1 MATPNMGL
9 LQPTPGTQGPDWAN
23 NINTNSDTLDAHD
36 HSPGKGVPVTPS
48 GLNINADLN
57 MNEQTLTSAKSVRF
71 VSQSSTLTSSSARD
85 LYIKNGDLFYANG
98 LTDVQITTGG
108 SVAGASGSITG
119 LVSPASVVFSGQ
131 QFSFSYDTGTYADLR
146 CRDLILSV
154 NGGNTIKLTHAASS
168 AYTLTLPPSPPSTA
182 SQMLTMGTT
191 GIVSAATS
199 PTLGTTSDVFTWQ
212 GTTEAAS
219 TTSGAMVISGGV
231 GIAKRLYVGNGAI
244 VTGGLDV
251 LSNGILCNNNA
262 NILGTATVG
271 TLAVT
276 GNATFTGTVTA
287 GAVVTDN
294 YPVKTRIL
302 VGTISSST
310 LYIAHG
316 LAADAVV
323 TSATG
328 IIAPSLTGIGGF
340 DMGAPPTFGY
350 SGLLVTDFQVQG
362 VASNPAAVGSF
373 YRVTLTYYLR

>member
-1 MATPNMGL
+1 MATPNMSL

-23 NINTNSDTLDAHD
+23 NINSNSDTLDTHD
-36 HSPGKGVPVTPS
+36 HSPGKGVAITPS

-57 MNEQTLTSAKSVRF
+57 MNEQSLTSAKSVRF

-108 SVAGASGSITG
+108 SVAGSSGSITG
-119 LVSPASVVFSGQ
+119 LVSPASAIFSGQ

-212 GTTEAAS
+212 GTTDS
-219 TTSGAMVISGGV
+219 TLPTNGSVVLQGGL
-231 GIAKRLYVGNGAI
+231 GIAKSARIG
-244 VTGGLDV
+244 GGLRV
-251 LSNGILCNNNA
+251 NQGLSITT
-262 NILGTATVG
+262 LGLSIDSGGASIAG
-271 TLAVT
+271 GLAVT
-276 GNATFTGTVTA
+276 GNTTVIGRVTA
-287 GAVVTDN
+287 TDGISTDGAYFLKFHCETISTTSNGLLIYTHGIAGTIFNVNAWVFDSGTTWVN
-294 YPVKTRIL
+294 ANNVFGELRFTSTQVFGTSSNMSYASKFVRIL
-302 VGTISSST
+302 ITW
-310 LYIAHG
+310 
-316 LAADAVV
+316 
-323 TSATG
+323 
-328 IIAPSLTGIGGF
+328 
-340 DMGAPPTFGY
+340 
-350 SGLLVTDFQVQG
+350 
-362 VASNPAAVGSF
+362 N
-373 YRVTLTYYLR
+373 

>member
-23 NINTNSDTLDAHD
+23 NINANSDTLDAHD

-48 GLNINADLN
+48 GLNINASLN

-108 SVAGASGSITG
+108 SVAGSSGSITG
-119 LVSPASVVFSGQ
+119 LVSPASAVFSGQ

-146 CRDLILSV
+146 CRDLVLST

-199 PTLGTTSDVFTWQ
+199 PTLGTASDVFTWQ
-212 GTTEAAS
+212 GTTDS
-219 TTSGAMVISGGV
+219 TLPTNGSVVLQGGL
-231 GIAKRLYVGNGAI
+231 GIAKSARIGGGLRVNQGLSITTLGLGIDSGGASI
-244 VTGGLDV
+244 TGG
-251 LSNGILCNNNA
+251 
-262 NILGTATVG
+262 
-271 TLAVT
+271 LAVT
-276 GNATFTGTVTA
+276 GNSTLTGTLTVTGQVNANA
-287 GAVVTDN
+287 GIRTNSN
-294 YPVKTRIL
+294 YMRFATITTNMDGTGRLLYTHGLNSNFIWGVKAFISTGGGNWADYDGYTSLAQMIITPTRIE
-302 VGTISSST
+302 SSGN
-310 LYIAHG
+310 LPA
-316 LAADAVV
+316 LAL
-323 TSATG
+323 ATVR
-328 IIAPSLTGIGGF
+328 
-340 DMGAPPTFGY
+340 
-350 SGLLVTDFQVQG
+350 LLI
-362 VASNPAAVGSF
+362 
-373 YRVTLTYYLR
+373 TYHD